1 MKLPYKN
8 GFTLVELMVA
18 MVVGSIAI
26 ASAYASYDVIAKQYE
41 KVKGVTAMQ
50 SSSRSIMRMIERDI
64 RMAGF
69 KWRNSK
75 GTITFGSIS
84 EPIKI
89 TDSGNKC
96 CDAVTVTYD
105 YRDEASKK
113 VERHKIHYTVKP
125 YQGRN
130 RLYRKRDILFPKV
143 RPGNNDVLADYVEDL
158 QFNSERNSNCYDRA
172 KLDLSKILDAQKTF
186 FKNNGY
192 YWSENVLTGGTGGTC
207 GSVKKWAYKN
217 GIKQYPISWHQRP
230 RASYDRCSYGK
241 SQNRWLNKYLTKSDP
256 VAGSTYNVM
265 GTRDDRN
272 SWENGK
278 FKPKGFRAYAWG
290 SVCKEGVPKN
300 SRVFNFEFLLWIDN
314 KGNTGVG
321 VGSMARGG
329 RRYISRSFTR
339 TTNWSKPNS
348 VPQAPLIEI
357 NLTLRTKKE
366 FGPARSYT
374 KKSYAGGNYNINKND
389 AYKRQ
394 EYSST
399 VLIRNPL

>member
-1 MKLPYKN
+1 MRLEQ

-69 KWRNSK
+69 KWRDSK

-113 VERHKIHYTVKP
+113 VERHKIHYTVSP

-130 RLYRKRDILFPKV
+130 RLYRKRDILFPKA
-143 RPGNNDVLADYVEDL
+143 RAGNNDVLADYVEDL
-158 QFNSERNSNCYDRA
+158 QIVNIVDDMNVYSGYDRGGSTIQIHDPTTN
-172 KLDLSKILDAQKTF
+172 KLVGRITQTGRVAAIAVGP
-186 FKNNGY
+186 NGLVY
-192 YWSENVLTGGTGGTC
+192 SG
-207 GSVKKWAYKN
+207 
-217 GIKQYPISWHQRP
+217 
-230 RASYDRCSYGK
+230 YDRG
-241 SQNRWLNKYLTKSDP
+241 
-256 VAGSTYNVM
+256 GSTIQIHDPTTNKLV
-265 GTRDDRN
+265 GRITQTGRVAAIAVGP
-272 SWENGK
+272 NGLVYS
-278 FKPKGFRAYAWG
+278 GY
-290 SVCKEGVPKN
+290 
-300 SRVFNFEFLLWIDN
+300 D
-314 KGNTGVG
+314 
-321 VGSMARGG
+321 RGG
-329 RRYISRSFTR
+329 STIQIHDP
-339 TTNWSKPNS
+339 TTNKLVGRITQTGRVAAIALKSKRTGQES
-348 VPQAPLIEI
+348 LVTIDLI
-357 NLTLRTKKE
+357 LRTKKE
-366 FGPARSYT
+366 FGFAQPY
-374 KKSYAGGNYNINKND
+374 KKKDYYEGNYDINKND